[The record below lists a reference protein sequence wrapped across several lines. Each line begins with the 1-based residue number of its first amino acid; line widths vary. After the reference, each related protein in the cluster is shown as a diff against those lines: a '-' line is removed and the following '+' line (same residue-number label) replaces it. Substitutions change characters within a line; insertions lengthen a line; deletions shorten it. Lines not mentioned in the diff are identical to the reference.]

1 MVVSCQTITVPAA
14 CAPGWVC
21 EPGFT
26 GYKNDGCGHREA
38 DPVCLPAP
46 PPPTGQYA
54 AIDGSTPIGTAV
66 CIKYPSFSDGP
77 HTGVIQGGWQGYAYD
92 VYDNVRGEVLQMPY
106 KYLIIGA
113 CPVEVQYAA
122 ADGSTPNGTA
132 VCIVSISTNA
142 TITGILISA
151 YYPLKYQVQY
161 PSVYSS
167 TGIAIEYY
175 YPGNLRFG
183 VC

>member
-1 MVVSCQTITVPAA
+1 MAISCQTITVPSSPPV

-54 AIDGSTPIGTAV
+54 ANDGSTPIGTVV

-92 VYDNVRGEVLQMPY
+92 VYDNVRNEILQMPY
-106 KYLIIGA
+106 IYLIIGA
-113 CPVEVQYAA
+113 CITASVPILAVPGEPIGTVVCAKNSITDTVGTLTGTIVGYDRTFYYIVQF
-122 ADGSTPNGTA
+122 SWGT
-132 VCIVSISTNA
+132 SIMDASWLTRGA
-142 TITGILISA
+142 
-151 YYPLKYQVQY
+151 
-161 PSVYSS
+161 
-167 TGIAIEYY
+167 
-175 YPGNLRFG
+175 
-183 VC
+183 C